1 MRLARQRYQHSDCT
15 RDIDMGFN
23 SVSVRPS
30 VRLSLCLCGIVS
42 KRILSSNIF
51 QLLIGSSFY
60 FLSETALQNSQSK
73 TLNGDV

>member
-1 MRLARQRYQHSDCT
+1 MRLTRQRYQHSDCT

-23 SVSVRPS
+23 SVCPS

-51 QLLIGSSFY
+51 QLLKGPSFY
-60 FLSETALQNSQSK
+60 FLSETALQNSKSK
-73 TLNGDV
+73 TLNGDD